1 MALNIDTENNAL
13 DFEIAKSVGEYFQLT
28 PSEMDDIITEVQ
40 KAVSCW
46 KKIAKDI
53 GISRNDQELMASAF
67 KY

>member
-1 MALNIDTENNAL
+1 M
-13 DFEIAKSVGEYFQLT
+13 GEYFQLT
-28 PSEMDDIITEVQ
+28 TSEMDDIIIEVQ